1 MSDKVRCSVIIPSY
15 NSESTI
21 VACLDSVLNQD
32 FAGTYEVI
40 VVDSSADRTPQLIR
54 EQFPSVT
61 LISLPHRTDPGTA
74 RNLGVARASGDIVA
88 FLDSD
93 CRAAADWLR
102 HIVAGHQAG
111 YEVVGGAVENG
122 NPQSLVGWAGYMAE
136 FREFLP
142 HGPRRQVAHIPTCN
156 ISYRRQVFERHGG
169 FSSEH
174 YPQEDL
180 VYNLNLKRNGVSIL
194 FDPAI
199 RVAHTNRSQMGD
211 YFRHQRRIGRITAQV
226 LKSADLPGAFFA
238 RRPWLAPLFIP
249 FLPFIKFTRTCARF
263 FLRINPRPLL
273 RRPLVFLLFFVGLLY
288 WLAGFVEGVYSDQSM
303 GGERPIMVH
312 PGFDRVS

>member
-1 MSDKVRCSVIIPSY
+1 MSDKIRCSVIIPSY
-15 NSESTI
+15 NSEATI
-21 VACLDSVLNQD
+21 VACLDSVLAQD

-61 LISLPHRTDPGTA
+61 LISLPRRTDPGTA
-74 RNLGVARASGDIVA
+74 RNLGVARSSGDIVA

-93 CRAAADWLR
+93 CRAAPDWLR
-102 HIVAGHQAG
+102 HTIAGHQAG

-142 HGPRRQVAHIPTCN
+142 HGLRRQVAHIPTCN
-156 ISYRRQVFERHGG
+156 ISYRRQVFERYGG

-180 VYNLNLKRNGVSIL
+180 VYNLNLKRNGVPIL

-226 LKSADLPGAFFA
+226 LKLADLPGAFFV

-263 FLRINPRPLL
+263 LRINPRPLL
-273 RRPLVFLLFFVGLLY
+273 RRPLVFPLFFMGLLY
-288 WLAGFVEGVYSDQSM
+288 WLVGFVEGVYSGRKADSEQQLM
-303 GGERPIMVH
+303 TR
-312 PGFDRVS
+312 PGFNGVS